1 MIILT
6 VIIKTI
12 TMVMM
17 IAIII
22 KTTIIII
29 INKVYEFLGCEQA
42 KKVDVKYVMERV
54 NKEMNK
60 RMEQWIGMSLHN
72 EIWWKQQI
80 AE

>member
-42 KKVDVKYVMERV
+42 KKVDVKYVMEMV

-72 EIWWKQQI
+72 EI
-80 AE
+80 